1 MTGKSE
7 AAWLFTR
14 GQQSVRLVRDDDS
27 KDCHLFLFGPGPEIV
42 TYSFA
47 DVTEC
52 MKRQAAIEL
61 NLLAAGYQLE
71 QSSSDRRSDKR
82 ARHGQ
87 DHRRAS

>member
-1 MTGKSE
+1 MTSKSQ

-27 KDCHLFLFGPGPEIV
+27 KECHLFLFGPGTEIE

-71 QSSSDRRSDKR
+71 RSSSDRRSQKR
-82 ARHGQ
+82 AGHGQ
-87 DHRRAS
+87 DHLRAS

>member
-1 MTGKSE
+1 MRGKPE
-7 AAWLFTR
+7 TAWLFTR

-27 KDCHLFLFGPGPEIV
+27 KDCHLFLFGPGTEIQ
-42 TYSFA
+42 TYSFPN
-47 DVTEC
+47 VTEC
-52 MKRQAAIEL
+52 MKRQAEIEL

-71 QSSSDRRSDKR
+71 QSSSDRRREHR

>member
-27 KDCHLFLFGPGPEIV
+27 KDCHLFLLGPGTEIE

-52 MKRQAAIEL
+52 MKRQAQIEM

-71 QSSSDRRSDKR
+71 QSTSDRRSEHR
-82 ARHGQ
+82 AQHGQ